1 MIDVVLL
8 GVFAVLLA
16 NYVLALSVFA
26 RRGLAGNWL
35 LVVLLTGTTGAALAA
50 VLAALSEDGSRY
62 LDVALVLTGTA
73 AVAAA
78 VRAGLPRRIP
88 PPGAEAAA

>member
-1 MIDVVLL
+1 MSEAVLL

-16 NYVLALSVFA
+16 NYVLALAVFA
-26 RRGLAGNWL
+26 RRGLAGDWL

-50 VLAALSEDGSRY
+50 VLAALADDGARY

-78 VRAGLPRRIP
+78 VRAGLRRRPRRT
-88 PPGAEAAA
+88 GAEEPA

>member
-1 MIDVVLL
+1 MIETVLL

-16 NYVLALSVFA
+16 NYVVALAVFG
-26 RRGLAGNWL
+26 RRRLAGDWL

-50 VLAALSEDGSRY
+50 VLATLSDDGARY

-78 VRAGLPRRIP
+78 VRAGVRRPSPRTGTEEP
-88 PPGAEAAA
+88 T

>member
-1 MIDVVLL
+1 MIEAVLL
-8 GVFAVLLA
+8 GVFAVLLV
-16 NYVLALSVFA
+16 NYVVALTVFA
-26 RRGLAGNWL
+26 RRRLAGDWL

-50 VLAALSEDGSRY
+50 VLAALSDDGARH

-78 VRAGLPRRIP
+78 VRAGLSRSAPRAD
-88 PPGAEAAA
+88 GAEPA

>member
-1 MIDVVLL
+1 MIQAVLL
-8 GVFAVLLA
+8 AVFAVLLG
-16 NYVLALSVFA
+16 NYVLALAVFS
-26 RRGLAGNWL
+26 RRGLSGNWL

-50 VLAALSEDGSRY
+50 VLAVLSEGGSRY

-78 VRAGLPRRIP
+78 VRAGLPGPSARTEG
-88 PPGAEAAA
+88 PG

>member
-1 MIDVVLL
+1 MIEAVLL

-16 NYVLALSVFA
+16 NYVVALAVFA
-26 RRGLAGNWL
+26 RRSLAGDWL

-50 VLAALSEDGSRY
+50 VLAVLSQDGARY
-62 LDVALVLTGTA
+62 LDVAMVLTGTA

-78 VRAGLPRRIP
+78 VRAGLPRHRSR
-88 PPGAEAAA
+88 AEEPT